1 MAVPSRTHCRL
12 TLPAGCRAKG
22 LQTNWNV
29 RPRHELT
36 ATRACRVSQSR
47 VSCFPLINN
56 LQGKASYFIA
66 REYASLWLETSLDSG
81 PVCVKKSIKASK
93 LKFASTNLIVV
104 QQRTRPIRKT
114 LAVPGWKYEIGK
126 KEESSNMSDP
136 TKQPPPYP
144 TQAGAGGF
152 VAPPPYPPQPSGY
165 KPPSG
170 PDQSQPGFG
179 YSNQQVWFMNAFY
192 VLHIFL
198 TYLNTYTYSSSQKS
212 MLYVHNVGVHATSC
226 LLWSG

>member
-1 MAVPSRTHCRL
+1 MYTYFPSVSWDSQEKSINIFFHRPGPLRTHCKLQSQMSPDELKRTATPWL
-12 TLPAGCRAKG
+12 MLGTPA
-22 LQTNWNV
+22 Q
-29 RPRHELT
+29 ELT

-56 LQGKASYFIA
+56 LEGKA
-66 REYASLWLETSLDSG
+66 RQRLYASLWLETSLDSG
-81 PVCVKKSIKASK
+81 PICVKKSIKASK

-104 QQRTRPIRKT
+104 QQRTRPIHKT

-179 YSNQQVWFMNAFY
+179 YSNQQVWILF
-192 VLHIFL
+192 
-198 TYLNTYTYSSSQKS
+198 TYLILMYTQVVKT
-212 MLYVHNVGVHATSC
+212 VTGV
-226 LLWSG
+226 